1 MREYI
6 EIICITT
13 VDVLGEMS
21 RKAKEDFEFV
31 SLIVKGPATFL
42 LRMRHK
48 PPEGRNHHQTVA

>member
-6 EIICITT
+6 EIMCITAA
-13 VDVLGEMS
+13 DALREMS
-21 RKAKEDFEFV
+21 RKVKEDFEFV

-48 PPEGRNHHQTVA
+48 SPEGPDHH